1 MAEDKEKSLTDET
14 LPKEPEE
21 TSASWDW
28 DAAVPQTDTSN
39 ITLDDLQETE
49 EKVVEQPAEES
60 EGNETEKEE
69 EVPASKPDDD
79 GLCIVCGKE
88 RGNSPSDPDAEG
100 TPQRDGCGRRNG
112 TDGGAVGCR
121 FCGRRCIY
129 HFAGQ

>member
-49 EKVVEQPAEES
+49 EKVVEQPAEEL
-60 EGNETEKEE
+60 EENETEKEE
-69 EVPASKPDDD
+69 EAGFKS
-79 GLCIVCGKE
+79 
-88 RGNSPSDPDAEG
+88 
-100 TPQRDGCGRRNG
+100 RR
-112 TDGGAVGCR
+112 
-121 FCGRRCIY
+121 
-129 HFAGQ
+129 

>member
-49 EKVVEQPAEES
+49 EKVVAPPTEEP
-60 EGNETEKEE
+60 
-69 EVPASKPDDD
+69 EV
-79 GLCIVCGKE
+79 
-88 RGNSPSDPDAEG
+88 
-100 TPQRDGCGRRNG
+100 T
-112 TDGGAVGCR
+112 
-121 FCGRRCIY
+121 
-129 HFAGQ
+129 

>member
-49 EKVVEQPAEES
+49 EKVVEQPAEEP
-60 EGNETEKEE
+60 EENETEKEE
-69 EVPASKPDDD
+69 EAPASNPDDD
-79 GLCIVCGKE
+79 GL
-88 RGNSPSDPDAEG
+88 
-100 TPQRDGCGRRNG
+100 
-112 TDGGAVGCR
+112 
-121 FCGRRCIY
+121 
-129 HFAGQ
+129 